1 MGVGRLRSAL
11 LSLLALFG
19 IVLLCLPA
27 CSTLMSVGTGEKY
40 LLGGTRKNI
49 EAFESGPPPVRYFR
63 FYPPPECAFLDFPF
77 SLALDL
83 VLSPLTLPLQLIHG
97 DERPFTPLPEEGPP
111 QKPK

>member
-1 MGVGRLRSAL
+1 MSRLRSAL
-11 LSLLALFG
+11 LSLLALVG

-27 CSTLMSVGTGEKY
+27 CSTLLSVGTGEKY
-40 LLGGTRKNI
+40 LLGGTRMNI
-49 EAFESGPPPVRYFR
+49 EAFGSEPPPVRYFR
-63 FYPPPECAFLDFPF
+63 FSPPPECAFLDFPF

-97 DERPFTPLPEEGPP
+97 DERPIPPQEEPP